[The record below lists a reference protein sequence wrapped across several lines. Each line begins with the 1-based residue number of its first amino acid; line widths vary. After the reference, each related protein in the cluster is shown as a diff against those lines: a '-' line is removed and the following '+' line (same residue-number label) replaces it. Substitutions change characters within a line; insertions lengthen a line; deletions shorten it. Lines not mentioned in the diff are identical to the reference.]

1 MGHASMWA
9 VVIATDG
16 SPEAHAAVRAA
27 AVFPWPAGTRL
38 HGVVAKRTRSTMRRP
53 GHAKAAFDRAF
64 TRVGVRTQSIL
75 ASSWPD
81 AAVMVVDQSPVDA
94 ILAQVRR
101 VGAQAVVLGSRGGGR
116 ATRLL
121 LGSVSRQVV
130 RGAPCTA
137 LVVRGRPRVF
147 KRLVV
152 GVDGSPESR
161 RAVSFVTRLAVPRR
175 GQALVVGGRA
185 RRTSPG
191 VSGPAV
197 DSRARRQARRGAQRT
212 HAQGREKAGQ
222 RRGRSARAVWLASA
236 SVRAPGTAASGTG
249 GRRRRGRRHAPRPRS
264 ARCRRHRTTPSR
276 ERRGGGTRTCAGL
289 GPDRAVGHARDVLIG
304 TVCGGTVGD
313 EWHDKRRTDV
323 MGPAERPSR
332 SGRR

>member
-16 SPEAHAAVRAA
+16 LPEAHAAVRAA

-101 VGAQAVVLGSRGGGR
+101 VGAHAVVLGSRGGGR
-116 ATRLL
+116 ATPLL

-130 RGAPCTA
+130 RRAPCTA

-152 GVDGSPESR
+152 GVDQSAESR

-175 GQALVVGGRA
+175 GQALVVRVVEPVGHPPRFLVPRSIRALAGRHVAALNA
-185 RRTSPG
+185 RTLRT
-191 VSGPAV
+191 
-197 DSRARRQARRGAQRT
+197 ARRQANAAAAALERSSWRAR
-212 HAQGREKAGQ
+212 AMVC
-222 RRGRSARAVWLASA
+222 RGRPLPELVDAVVEGGATLLVLGARGVAGTERLLLG
-236 SVRAPGTAASGTG
+236 SVAEGHSNV
-249 GRRRRGRRHAPRPRS
+249 RR
-264 ARCRRHRTTPSR
+264 
-276 ERRGGGTRTCAGL
+276 
-289 GPDRAVGHARDVLIG
+289 
-304 TVCGGTVGD
+304 
-313 EWHDKRRTDV
+313 
-323 MGPAERPSR
+323 SR
-332 SGRR
+332 S